1 MIGFMDLTRKTTA
14 PSLDEMLTLERRVWQ
29 ALVDGDAAGD
39 AALLLP
45 EFLGVYPDG
54 FAGRADHAGQLEAG
68 PSVAEFTLGEA
79 RLFAVGAD
87 HVMLCYR
94 ASFRRVGGDA
104 REAMYVS
111 SLWQRDAKGWRN
123 LFSQDTPVGP
133 AVP

>member
-1 MIGFMDLTRKTTA
+1 
-14 PSLDEMLTLERRVWQ
+14 
-29 ALVDGDAAGD
+29 
-39 AALLLP
+39 
-45 EFLGVYPDG
+45 
-54 FAGRADHAGQLEAG
+54 
-68 PSVAEFTLGEA
+68 
-79 RLFAVGAD
+79 
-87 HVMLCYR
+87 MLCYR